1 MSIRLFYIEPPE
13 CKNAREVIPGIFVVA
28 QLEQELYPFIRLN
41 YLPYNQK
48 SKGGVIIVT
57 KNETIRKDY
66 EFTEKSFKSD
76 LNDLRNVLWS
86 ILEKQENIVDMTK
99 PGARNYTTFKV
110 TDSWKQKL
118 NQLENDKCWKLII
131 NTVTDATVRYNI
143 LSDQYRLSPI
153 DKQDRNICKRVRGE
167 ECNNNFPSGSALN
180 AVCLSNVEWLCNT
193 GYPVNKPALEMAENI
208 QKVRSDLM
216 EKLKKSGYKVNKRF
230 FDEIISAGLFTS
242 LGERLRNKNVNL
254 DNVKGALAD
263 MFLENGFYQKMIN
276 HRRIERFNEDNN
288 NYLWIFILFIVIIM
302 LLYFYKN

>member
-1 MSIRLFYIEPPE
+1 MIEPGY

-28 QLEQELYPFIRLN
+28 QLAEEMAPYIKLN
-41 YLPYNQK
+41 YLPYRTGE
-48 SKGGVIIVT
+48 KGGVIIVT
-57 KNETIRKDY
+57 KNDTIRKDY

-76 LNDLRNVLWS
+76 LDDLRKVLWS
-86 ILEKQENIVDMTK
+86 IIEKQENIVDMLK
-99 PGARNYTTFKV
+99 PGSRNYTTFKI

-118 NQLENDKCWKLII
+118 NQLENDKCFKLILD
-131 NTVTDATVRYNI
+131 TVTDATVRYNI

-180 AVCLSNVEWLCNT
+180 AVCLSEVEWLCNT
-193 GYPVNKPALEMAENI
+193 GYPVNRPALEMAENI

-276 HRRIERFNEDNN
+276 HRRIERFSEANN
-288 NYLWIFILFIVIIM
+288 NYLWIFIFIFILFIVIM
-302 LLYFYKN
+302 VLLYFYKN